1 MLYSFTNDFF
11 TFTYNS
17 EFSDFFLKSSSYSFD
32 DTELL
37 LKNKLSSS
45 FWQCVVKLMWF
56 FYISCSSSFS
66 DTLPSLFLS
75 ILSKKYTSSSLLIS
89 GLIFFSSLE
98 NYLKVKSWF
107 VSKPKVANNFF
118 KSMFC
123 SLILNLKSDIIL
135 FSLFSNYSFFYENY
149 LKWPEKISCKKSS
162 SHEILLSSS
171 FYKQRPIN
179 FFELYLREGISL

>member
-17 EFSDFFLKSSSYSFD
+17 EFSIFFLKSSSYSFD
-32 DTELL
+32 AELL
-37 LKNKLSSS
+37 LKNKLKSS

-56 FYISCSSSFS
+56 FYISCSSYFS

-89 GLIFFSSLE
+89 GLIFLSSLE

-123 SLILNLKSDIIL
+123 SLILNLKSDMIL

-149 LKWPEKISCKKSS
+149 LKWPPKISCKKSS
-162 SHEILLSSS
+162 SQEILFSS
-171 FYKQRPIN
+171 FVYKQRAIK